1 MIFHSPD
8 FIVFFVVVTTLY
20 WRLPQRG
27 QNVLLLVASYF
38 FYGYVHPWFLI
49 LIATSTTIDYLS
61 ARGMERWPERKR
73 AFMALS
79 IVSNFGML
87 GFFKY
92 FNFFAENVQA
102 VLGALGLDVGLP
114 ALRIVLPV
122 GISFYTFQAMSY
134 TVDVFRGELRA
145 RRSLLDVAVF
155 ISFFPHLVAG
165 PIQRASYLLPQVEA
179 PRRFSI
185 ERATSGLSLMMWGY
199 FKKLVIAD
207 NVGVIANKVF
217 ALGDPSFEI
226 LWAGVFAFAIQIYAD
241 FSAYTDIARG
251 SSRWLG
257 FELTENFDHPYLART
272 PADFW
277 RRWNISLST
286 WFRDYVYIPLGG
298 KRANG
303 ARWVRN
309 VLVTFV
315 LSGLWHGASWNY
327 VLWGLYHG
335 LLLVATRAHQILG
348 NPLRRVIGPRPPAI
362 GHRPSDIGYRL
373 SAIGHRTSDIGYR
386 LSVIGYRLSDIA
398 RVGAMFAL
406 TLIGWLLFRE
416 TDLHAIARDLTLSPW
431 RSTALDRQAGL
442 YLFLLALGYSIPL
455 WVQSLWVELGRGEQ
469 ARSGQAAPGWGIAVV
484 RAVTCGVAFAG
495 ILALR
500 SRTSLDFIY
509 FQF

>member
-1 MIFHSPD
+1 MIFHSLD
-8 FIVFFVVVTTLY
+8 FVVFFVLVVAVY
-20 WRLPQRG
+20 WRLGHRG
-27 QNVLLLVASYF
+27 QNILLLVSSYF

-49 LIATSTTIDYLS
+49 LIGASTVIDYAS

-73 AFMALS
+73 VFMGLS

-92 FNFFAENVQA
+92 FNFFIDNIHA
-102 VLGALGLDVGLP
+102 VLAAAGYDVGMP
-114 ALRIVLPV
+114 VLRVLLPV

-134 TVDVFRGELRA
+134 TVDVYRGELRA
-145 RRSLLDVAVF
+145 RRNLLDVAVF

-165 PIQRASYLLPQVEA
+165 PIQRASYLLPQVEGE
-179 PRRFSI
+179 RRFSVEKAETGFYLI
-185 ERATSGLSLMMWGY
+185 VWGF

-217 ALGDPSFEI
+217 ALSDPSFEI

-251 SSRWLG
+251 TSRWLG
-257 FELTENFDHPYLART
+257 FELTQNFDHPYLARN

-298 KRANG
+298 SREGELKWA
-303 ARWVRN
+303 RN
-309 VLVTFV
+309 VVVTFL

-335 LLLVATRAHQILG
+335 VLLLLTRAHELLG
-348 NPLRRVIGPRPPAI
+348 GPRNAP
-362 GHRPSDIGYRL
+362 
-373 SAIGHRTSDIGYR
+373 RTSR
-386 LSVIGYRLSDIA
+386 LALRDVLQIA
-398 RVGAMFAL
+398 GMFVL
-406 TLIGWLLFRE
+406 TLVGWLLFRE
-416 TDLHAIARDLTLSPW
+416 TQLSAIVRDLKLSPFG
-431 RSTALDRQAGL
+431 SSSFERQAGL
-442 YLFLLALGYSIPL
+442 YLFLLAFGYSIPL
-455 WVQSLWVELGRGEQ
+455 WAQSIWVELHRGEEFD
-469 ARSGQAAPGWGIAVV
+469 RGWAAATL
-484 RAVTCGVAFAG
+484 RALACGAAFAA
-495 ILALR
+495 ILVLR
-500 SRTSLDFIY
+500 SKTSLDFIY

>member
-1 MIFHSPD
+1 MIFHSLD
-8 FIVFFVVVTTLY
+8 FVLFFIVVVALY
-20 WRLPQRG
+20 WRLRRRG

-49 LIATSTTIDYLS
+49 LIASSTVIDYLS
-61 ARGMERWPERKR
+61 ARGMERWPERR
-73 AFMALS
+73 RTFMAVS

-92 FNFFAENVQA
+92 FNFFVDNLHS
-102 VLGALGLDVGLP
+102 VLEAAGFHVGLP
-114 ALRIVLPV
+114 VLRIVLPV

-134 TVDVFRGELRA
+134 TVDVFRRELRA
-145 RRSLLDVAVF
+145 RRRLLDVAVF

-165 PIQRASYLLPQVEA
+165 PIQRASFLLPQVEGE
-179 PRRFSI
+179 RRFSLPK
-185 ERATSGLSLMMWGY
+185 ATSGFYLMIWGF

-217 ALGDPSFEI
+217 ALSDPSFEI

-257 FELTENFDHPYLART
+257 FELTENFDHPYMARS

-277 RRWNISLST
+277 RRWNISLSS

-298 KRANG
+298 SRASEWIWG
-303 ARWVRN
+303 RN
-309 VLVTFV
+309 VLITFL

-335 LLLVATRAHQILG
+335 VLLVVTRAHEILWPASRG
-348 NPLRRVIGPRPPAI
+348 GRREAGGAI
-362 GHRPSDIGYRL
+362 RIVLQTTG
-373 SAIGHRTSDIGYR
+373 
-386 LSVIGYRLSDIA
+386 
-398 RVGAMFAL
+398 MFVL
-406 TLIGWLLFRE
+406 TLVGWLLFRE
-416 TDLHAIARDLTLSPW
+416 TELSAIVRDLKLAPWNSSPFE
-431 RSTALDRQAGL
+431 RQAGL
-442 YLFLLALGYSIPL
+442 YLFLLAFGYSIPL
-455 WVQSLWVELGRGEQ
+455 WTQSVWVELHRGLT
-469 ARSGQAAPGWGIAVV
+469 RSDDERSTLGSAFLKALACGAAFTA
-484 RAVTCGVAFAG
+484 
-495 ILALR
+495 ILVLR

>member
-1 MIFHSPD
+1 MIFHSLD
-8 FIVFFVVVTTLY
+8 FVIFFVLVTAAY
-20 WRLPQRG
+20 WRLPHRG

-49 LIATSTTIDYLS
+49 LIGSSTVIDYLS
-61 ARGMERWPERKR
+61 ARGMERWPARRR
-73 AFMALS
+73 AFMAAS
-79 IVSNFGML
+79 VVTNFGML

-92 FNFFAENVQA
+92 FNFFVDNLHT
-102 VLGALGLDVGLP
+102 VLEAAGLHVSLP
-114 ALRIVLPV
+114 VLRVILPV

-155 ISFFPHLVAG
+155 VSFFPHLVAG
-165 PIQRASYLLPQVEA
+165 PIQRASYLLPQVEER
-179 PRRFSI
+179 RRFSL
-185 ERATSGLSLMMWGY
+185 ERATSGFYLMVWGF

-217 ALGDPSFEI
+217 ALSDPTFEI

-257 FELTENFDHPYLART
+257 FELTENFDHPYLARN

-277 RRWNISLST
+277 RRWNISLSS

-298 KRANG
+298 SRASE
-303 ARWVRN
+303 WVWARN
-309 VLVTFV
+309 VMITFL

-335 LLLVATRAHQILG
+335 LLLVLTRAHQISRREARG
-348 NPLRRVIGPRPPAI
+348 ATRGALRRIPDLLQIP
-362 GHRPSDIGYRL
+362 
-373 SAIGHRTSDIGYR
+373 
-386 LSVIGYRLSDIA
+386 
-398 RVGAMFAL
+398 AMFVL
-406 TLIGWLLFRE
+406 TLVGWLLFRE
-416 TDLHAIARDLTLSPW
+416 TELSAIVRDLRLAPWNSSPFE
-431 RSTALDRQAGL
+431 RQAGL
-442 YLFLLALGYSIPL
+442 YLFLLAFGYSIPL
-455 WVQSLWVELGRGEQ
+455 WTQSIWAELHRGLTPPD
-469 ARSGQAAPGWGIAVV
+469 ADRRGL
-484 RAVTCGVAFAG
+484 GVAVLKAIACGAAFTA
-495 ILALR
+495 ILVLR

>member
-1 MIFHSPD
+1 MIFHSLD
-8 FIVFFVVVTTLY
+8 FVVFFCAVVAIY

-27 QNVLLLVASYF
+27 QNGLLLVASYF

-49 LIATSTTIDYLS
+49 LIASSTLVDYLS
-61 ARGMERWPERKR
+61 ARGMERWPSRR
-73 AFMALS
+73 RLCMGVS

-92 FNFFAENVQA
+92 FNFFADNVAA
-102 VLGALGLDVGLP
+102 VLAAVHLHVSP
-114 ALRIVLPV
+114 PVLRVVLPV

-179 PRRFSI
+179 KRHFSL
-185 ERATSGLSLMMWGY
+185 ATASSGFYLMVWGF

-217 ALGDPSFEI
+217 ALHDPSFEI

-298 KRANG
+298 SRATG
-303 ARWVRN
+303 AIWTRN
-309 VLVTFV
+309 VIITFL

-327 VLWGLYHG
+327 VLWGAYHG
-335 LLLVATRAHQILG
+335 LLLVLTRAHQILRA
-348 NPLRRVIGPRPPAI
+348 PPSVDRRLRTLIVPVQVAG
-362 GHRPSDIGYRL
+362 
-373 SAIGHRTSDIGYR
+373 
-386 LSVIGYRLSDIA
+386 
-398 RVGAMFAL
+398 MFAL
-406 TLIGWLLFRE
+406 TVFGWLLFRE
-416 TDLHAIARDLTLSPW
+416 TEFHALVRDLRLVPW
-431 RSTALDRQAGL
+431 RSTGQDRQIGL
-442 YLFLLALGYSIPL
+442 YLFLLAFGYSIPL
-455 WVQSLWVELGRGEQ
+455 WAQSIWVELHRGQHPLKDE
-469 ARSGQAAPGWGIAVV
+469 AWSGAFIRAIACGAALA
-484 RAVTCGVAFAG
+484 A
-495 ILALR
+495 ILILR
-500 SRTSLDFIY
+500 SQTSLDFIY

>member
-1 MIFHSPD
+1 VIFHSLD
-8 FIVFFVVVTTLY
+8 FVVFFVLVVAIY
-20 WRLPQRG
+20 WRLGQRA
-27 QNVLLLVASYF
+27 QNVLLLVASYG

-49 LIATSTTIDYLS
+49 LIGASTFVDYFS
-61 ARGMERWPERKR
+61 ARGMERWPDRR
-73 AFMALS
+73 RLFMAAS

-92 FNFFAENVQA
+92 FNFFVDNVH
-102 VLGALGLDVGLP
+102 ALLSAAGIEVGLP
-114 ALRIVLPV
+114 ALRVLLPV

-165 PIQRASYLLPQVEA
+165 PIQRASYLLPQVEG
-179 PRRFSI
+179 PRQFSV
-185 ERATSGLSLMMWGY
+185 EKASSGFTLMVWGY

-217 ALGDPSFEI
+217 ALSDPSFEV

-298 KRANG
+298 SRSSEWIWA
-303 ARWVRN
+303 RN
-309 VLVTFV
+309 VMITFL

-335 LLLVATRAHQILG
+335 VLLVITRGRLRRSAAAASQAVTGASDQLFARP
-348 NPLRRVIGPRPPAI
+348 PLRSQAVEVVQ
-362 GHRPSDIGYRL
+362 
-373 SAIGHRTSDIGYR
+373 T
-386 LSVIGYRLSDIA
+386 
-398 RVGAMFAL
+398 VGMFAL
-406 TLIGWLLFRE
+406 TMFGWLLFRE
-416 TDLHAIARDLTLSPW
+416 TELSAIVRDLRLVPW
-431 RSTALDRQAGL
+431 HSSAFDRQAGL
-442 YLFLLALGYSIPL
+442 YLFLLAFGYSIPL
-455 WVQSLWVELGRGEQ
+455 WVQSIWMEMNRDAHRGE
-469 ARSGQAAPGWGIAVV
+469 PH
-484 RAVTCGVAFAG
+484 VTGPGVALLRALACGAAFAA
-495 ILALR
+495 ILVLR

>member
-1 MIFHSPD
+1 MIFHSLD
-8 FIVFFVVVTTLY
+8 FVVFFVLVVAIY
-20 WRLPQRG
+20 WRLGHRG
-27 QNVLLLVASYF
+27 QNVLLFVSSYF

-49 LIATSTTIDYLS
+49 LIATSTVIDYAS

-73 AFMALS
+73 VFMGLS

-92 FNFFAENVQA
+92 FNFFIDNVHA
-102 VLGALGLDVGLP
+102 LLAAAGYDIGMPVLRVL
-114 ALRIVLPV
+114 LPV

-134 TVDVFRGELRA
+134 TVDVYRGELRA
-145 RRSLLDVAVF
+145 RRNLLDVAVF

-165 PIQRASYLLPQVEA
+165 PIQRASYLLPQVEGE
-179 PRRFSI
+179 RRFSVEKAETGFYLI
-185 ERATSGLSLMMWGY
+185 VWGF

-217 ALGDPSFEI
+217 ALSDPSFEI

-251 SSRWLG
+251 TSRWLG
-257 FELTENFDHPYLART
+257 FELTQNFDHPYLARN

-298 KRANG
+298 SREGELKWA
-303 ARWVRN
+303 RN
-309 VLVTFV
+309 VLVTFL

-335 LLLVATRAHQILG
+335 VLLLLTRAHELLG
-348 NPLRRVIGPRPPAI
+348 KPRGAGRGARSGVLVPLQTAG
-362 GHRPSDIGYRL
+362 
-373 SAIGHRTSDIGYR
+373 
-386 LSVIGYRLSDIA
+386 
-398 RVGAMFAL
+398 MFCL
-406 TLIGWLLFRE
+406 TLFGWLLFRE
-416 TDLHAIARDLTLSPW
+416 TQLGAIVRDLRLSPFQ
-431 RSTALDRQAGL
+431 SSPFERQAGL
-442 YLFLLALGYSIPL
+442 YLFLLAFGYSIPL
-455 WVQSLWVELGRGEQ
+455 WAQSIWVELHRGEEEFD
-469 ARSGQAAPGWGIAVV
+469 RGWAAATL
-484 RAVTCGVAFAG
+484 RALGCGAAFAA
-495 ILALR
+495 ILVLR
-500 SRTSLDFIY
+500 SKTSLDFIY

>member
-1 MIFHSPD
+1 MIFHSAD
-8 FIVFFVVVTTLY
+8 FIVFFVLVVALY
-20 WRLPQRG
+20 WWLPHRR
-27 QNVLLLVASYF
+27 QNALLLVASYV

-49 LIATSTTIDYLS
+49 LIASSTTIDYLS
-61 ARGMERWPERKR
+61 ARGMERWPARRR

-79 IVSNFGML
+79 IATNFGML

-92 FNFFAENVQA
+92 FDFFIDNAQTA
-102 VLGALGLDVGLP
+102 LSMLGLHPGLP

-134 TVDVFRGELRA
+134 TVDVYRGELRA

-165 PIQRASYLLPQVEA
+165 PIQRASFLLPQVET
-179 PRRFSI
+179 PRQFST
-185 ERATSGLSLMMWGY
+185 ERAASGLSLMVWGY

-217 ALGDPSFEI
+217 AIGDPSFEI

-257 FELTENFDHPYLART
+257 FELTENFDHPYLARS
-272 PADFW
+272 PSDFW

-298 KRANG
+298 SRATG

-327 VLWGLYHG
+327 VLWGAYHG
-335 LLLVATRAHQILG
+335 LLLVFTRAHQILRD
-348 NPLRRVIGPRPPAI
+348 PRRSEAGHRSPAI
-362 GHRPSDIGYRL
+362 GHRISDIVSIFG
-373 SAIGHRTSDIGYR
+373 
-386 LSVIGYRLSDIA
+386 
-398 RVGAMFAL
+398 MFAL
-406 TLIGWLLFRE
+406 TLVGWLLFRE
-416 TDLHAIARDLTLSPW
+416 TDLHAIARDLLLSPW
-431 RSTALDRQAGL
+431 RSTTLDRQVGL
-442 YLFLLALGYSIPL
+442 YLFLLALGYSVPL
-455 WVQSLWVELGRGEQ
+455 WVQSIWVESQ
-469 ARSGQAAPGWGIAVV
+469 RSRERTAGVPAWPSEGWGAAVL
-484 RAVTCGVAFAG
+484 RGVACGIAFAA